1 MPENKSDSTNSE
13 RQRNREQFPEITALL
28 DSLGENRQ
36 YAKVLHIQTADYSL
50 GTRPN
55 DALISPEFA
64 DWVDNWYRINGVKH
78 EGSQGS
84 AGGHAAKSRAGKAAA
99 K

>member
-1 MPENKSDSTNSE
+1 VPENKSDSINSE

-36 YAKVLHIQTADYSL
+36 YAKVLHIQTPDYSL

-55 DALISPEFA
+55 DALISPQFA
-64 DWVDNWYRINGVKH
+64 AWDDNWCRINGVKH
-78 EGSQGS
+78 EGSQGT
-84 AGGHAAKSRAGKAAA
+84 AGSHAAKSRPGKAAA